1 MTMRTFA
8 LALVLVSSACGVPQ
22 VSLEAGPR
30 TFTSTDY
37 ETIYDRWTRSQDD
50 FAWSRMTDILHATA
64 TFESWEFRWAYVV
77 RYAHDYSI
85 DTSAREEMLRATLAD
100 AQAQHRFFVTLAGE
114 RIRETQLTGRRS
126 AWRVILVDDDGHQTE
141 PIGIEFVR
149 RPTAVEEVYF
159 PSVHPQRNTFR
170 IVFPA
175 TRLDGTPSIPPDA
188 RTVRLRFTGAR
199 GQVDLV
205 WTLEDGGAPPRPE
218 PPAPAPVTTTDPAA
232 TATDSTVAPT
242 PPDEAPPI
250 VP

>member
-1 MTMRTFA
+1 MKHAGRA
-8 LALVLVSSACGVPQ
+8 LAVVAVALCASACRAPQ
-22 VSLEAGPR
+22 VSLASGAR
-30 TFTSTDY
+30 AFTSTDY
-37 ETIYDRWTRSQDD
+37 EDVYRRWTRSEDD
-50 FAWSRMTDILHATA
+50 FAWSRMTDILHVTA

-100 AQAQHRFFVTLAGE
+100 SQESHRFFVTLAGE

-175 TRLDGTPSIPPDA
+175 RRLDGTPSIPPDA

-199 GQVDLV
+199 GRVDLV
-205 WTLEDGGAPPRPE
+205 WKLTEDGAPPP
-218 PPAPAPVTTTDPAA
+218 PPAPPAQPSA
-232 TATDSTVAPT
+232 DAVEPALPET
-242 PPDEAPPI
+242 PPAPDAQMRVTP
-250 VP
+250 